1 MSTLKYLEPD
11 LLRLICCH
19 HYLLYH
25 SVWFTTCS
33 LIQLPNAKGKGLDYG
48 KDFLVYINIT
58 FSASQHYMIL
68 SSALYIKSPKDFWSS
83 RPHFFLNSL
92 RKRKTWKAIK
102 GLDVC
107 MMICMF
113 IAWRTNNQVRNS
125 PFFSSSVP
133 CQLLSPSIFSVLESI
148 STSGA
153 PSSCQVCS
161 TLESSR

>member
-1 MSTLKYLEPD
+1 MSTLKEPD
-11 LLRLICCH
+11 LLRLVCCH
-19 HYLLYH
+19 HCLLRH
-25 SVWFTTCS
+25 SVWLTTCS

-48 KDFLVYINIT
+48 KYFLVYIDIT
-58 FSASQHYMIL
+58 FLASRRYMIL
-68 SSALYIKSPKDFWSS
+68 SSALHVKSPKDRRSGW
-83 RPHFFLNSL
+83 PHFFLNSL

-107 MMICMF
+107 TMICMF
-113 IAWRTNNQVRNS
+113 ITWRTNNQMKNS

-133 CQLLSPSIFSVLESI
+133 CRLLSPSIFSVLESI

-161 TLESSR
+161 TLENSR